1 MLVPV
6 VMVMVEVLAVVQVRC
21 ECWCGANCSERGVA
35 FVAGYGSVG
44 VSSVLERLAGLLQ
57 SRGRGSSDSVLAS
70 AAFKYNCSSTA
81 AACVSVGVKKEL
93 LVRRRS
99 NSLEGGVFRCDR
111 KCEEECR
118 KIGPLPNLSPPLS
131 HSECERGFVCLGE
144 AKERGRKRAGGSQPK
159 MCEVIM

>member
-1 MLVPV
+1 MAMVLVSD
-6 VMVMVEVLAVVQVRC
+6 VL
-21 ECWCGANCSERGVA
+21 CWG
-35 FVAGYGSVG
+35 
-44 VSSVLERLAGLLQ
+44 RLAGLLQ

-118 KIGPLPNLSPPLS
+118 
-131 HSECERGFVCLGE
+131 R
-144 AKERGRKRAGGSQPK
+144 
-159 MCEVIM
+159 

>member
-1 MLVPV
+1 MRLGGAGAARGGNCVQEEFLVMA
-6 VMVMVEVLAVVQVRC
+6 MVLVSDVL
-21 ECWCGANCSERGVA
+21 CWG
-35 FVAGYGSVG
+35 
-44 VSSVLERLAGLLQ
+44 RLAGLLQ

-118 KIGPLPNLSPPLS
+118 
-131 HSECERGFVCLGE
+131 R
-144 AKERGRKRAGGSQPK
+144 
-159 MCEVIM
+159 